1 MRDTLM
7 ERFFMTLR
15 DFLDKMVTIS
25 SRNSNRFTLTN
36 ILFPTNQEPPSA
48 ITVTIGMEWNTNV
61 VKKSPPYTTKVA
73 SNTSLREI
81 INEAADKNS
90 KGPFNKYSTTYYG
103 GKGHF
108 ITAMNGN
115 KEVCDQ

>member
-1 MRDTLM
+1 M

-25 SRNSNRFTLTN
+25 SRNTNRFTLTN

-61 VKKSPPYTTKVA
+61 VKKSIPAPYTTKVA
-73 SNTSLREI
+73 SNTSVREI
-81 INEAADKNS
+81 INEAADKNP

-103 GKGHF
+103 GKGHY